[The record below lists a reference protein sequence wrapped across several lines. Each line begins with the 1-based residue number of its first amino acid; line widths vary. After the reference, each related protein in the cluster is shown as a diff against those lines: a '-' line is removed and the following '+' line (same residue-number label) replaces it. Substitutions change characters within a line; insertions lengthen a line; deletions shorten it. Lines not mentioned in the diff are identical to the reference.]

1 MAHARKGRADFMR
14 ARRQSASR
22 GVRPR
27 IARDPDAQG
36 LPDPGVRMTL
46 RVLEP
51 GLYTL
56 VVDFGRPHH
65 RSLGVPIGGAADR
78 TSLSLGNALV
88 GNPPDAAALEINL
101 AGPTLEAGCNLAC
114 VVYGAPFAL
123 RSDRQELSVGKTFT
137 FHAGERLR
145 I

>member
-1 MAHARKGRADFMR
+1 
-14 ARRQSASR
+14 
-22 GVRPR
+22 
-27 IARDPDAQG
+27 
-36 LPDPGVRMTL
+36 MTL

-78 TSLSLGNALV
+78 TSLALGNALV

-101 AGPTLEAGCNLAC
+101 AGPTLEAVHDLAC
-114 VVYGAPFAL
+114 VVYGAPFRL
-123 RSDRQELSVGKTFT
+123 NSDRQPLSEGRTFT
-137 FHAGERLR
+137 FHAGERIHMENSYKYDLEELSELAAAGGFELER
-145 I
+145 TWLDQDKRFSSNLLLAV